1 MKLRTVAL
9 AAGGVAAGYAAERV
23 LLGRRR
29 RRADPAAVEA
39 FRPPDDSVAHQ
50 IPLSD
55 GGTLNVVERG
65 SGRPLVLLHGITLS
79 SLVWHYQL
87 QDLADRYRVIAVDH
101 RGHGSS
107 KGGTGKWDLD
117 RLALD
122 LRELLEHLDLHST
135 VIVGHSMGGMMTL
148 RFALDHADVLGD
160 RVDGLVLMSTSG
172 GPVHRLAAWRAMTEV
187 VTPSAR
193 RLFSLGDRIPG
204 GLFADSDL
212 SSLVFRLG
220 MGKAATPEH
229 IELNRLMTAATP
241 ISVWTE
247 LLSGVIGFDVRDR
260 LGELKLPV
268 LVLVGT
274 RDLLTPPAAAR
285 ELVSGLPGAR
295 PLETFP
301 GGGHMLMLERREEVA
316 EAISRFVE
324 GLPAIPP
331 PP

>member
-9 AAGGVAAGYAAERV
+9 AAGGVAAGYAAERL

-29 RRADPAAVEA
+29 RRPDPVAVES
-39 FRPPDDSVAHQ
+39 FRPPDDSVLHQ
-50 IPLSD
+50 VPLSD

-87 QDLADRYRVIAVDH
+87 HDLADRYRVIAVDH

-107 KGGTGKWDLD
+107 KGGTGNWDLE

-122 LRELLEHLDLHST
+122 VRELLEHLDLRSA

-148 RFALDHADVLGD
+148 RFALDHPAVLD
-160 RVDGLVLMSTSG
+160 ERVAGLVLMSTSG
-172 GPVHRLAAWRAMTEV
+172 GPVHRLAAWRAVAEV

-241 ISVWTE
+241 VSVWTE
-247 LLSGVIGFDVRDR
+247 LLSGVIGFDVRAR
-260 LGELKLPV
+260 LGELRLPA

-274 RDLLTPPAAAR
+274 RDLLTPPVAAR
-285 ELVSGLPGAR
+285 ELVKGLAGAR

-301 GGGHMLMLERREEVA
+301 GAGHMLMLERRREVA
-316 EAISRFVE
+316 EAISRFVDR
-324 GLPAIPP
+324 LP
-331 PP
+331 